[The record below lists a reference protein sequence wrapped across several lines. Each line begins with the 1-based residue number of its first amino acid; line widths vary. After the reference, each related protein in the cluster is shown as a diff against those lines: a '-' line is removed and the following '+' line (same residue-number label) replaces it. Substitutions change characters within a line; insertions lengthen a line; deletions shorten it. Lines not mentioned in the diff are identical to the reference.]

1 MSIRNEESDNT
12 IIEITN
18 YPSDINMIEIIDSYY
33 KNLSKNVEYK
43 MNIYS
48 KKLAFIFI
56 RNEDAFDFIQFM
68 TKLKFMNRIFK
79 RIKINMRYRFID
91 RRNRVLI
98 PKSTK
103 GSSFISK
110 STSSKY
116 NITNYYKN
124 QEYIRTSSPYIT
136 EEEKR
141 RKEEKESKSK
151 FLNKKGFYCCVGKY
165 SIEKMR
171 LQTEKSVLILPEIK
185 NRKHLIVI

>member
-1 MSIRNEESDNT
+1 MSIKIEESDYTT
-12 IIEITN
+12 IDVTN
-18 YPSDINMIEIIDSYY
+18 YPTDINIIDIIDSYY
-33 KNLSKNVEYK
+33 KSLSKTVEYK
-43 MNIYS
+43 MNIYNN
-48 KKLAFIFI
+48 KLSYIFTH
-56 RNEDAFDFIQFM
+56 NSDAFDFIQFM
-68 TKLKFMNRIFK
+68 TKLKFMNRMFK

-91 RRNRVLI
+91 RRNKVFI

-110 STSSKY
+110 STNSKY

-141 RKEEKESKSK
+141 RKEEKENKAK

-165 SIEKMR
+165 SIDKMR
-171 LQTEKSVLILPEIK
+171 LRTEKSELILPEIK
-185 NRKHLIVI
+185 NQKQLILI